1 MKKKIIIG
9 IVILGLLGL
18 AYGSYEYFRPH
29 QSLKNLQS
37 DVTLTA
43 QELFTEYET
52 DETTSNE
59 KYLDKVIEVT
69 GTIKDISTNKE
80 GITSITLD
88 AANDLSGVICELDK
102 DGKHRNFKT
111 GETVI
116 FKGMCTGMLM
126 DVVLVRCVEK

>member
-1 MKKKIIIG
+1 MKKKIILG
-9 IVILGLLGL
+9 IVILVLLGL
-18 AYGSYEYFRPH
+18 AYGGYEYFRPH
-29 QSLKNLQS
+29 QSLKNLKS

-43 QELFTEYET
+43 ENLFTEYET

-69 GTIKDISTNKE
+69 GKIKLIATKE
-80 GITSITLD
+80 DGITTITLD
-88 AANDLSGVICELDK
+88 ANNDLSGVICELDK
-102 DGKHRNFKT
+102 SAKHRDFKT
-111 GETVI
+111 GEAAT